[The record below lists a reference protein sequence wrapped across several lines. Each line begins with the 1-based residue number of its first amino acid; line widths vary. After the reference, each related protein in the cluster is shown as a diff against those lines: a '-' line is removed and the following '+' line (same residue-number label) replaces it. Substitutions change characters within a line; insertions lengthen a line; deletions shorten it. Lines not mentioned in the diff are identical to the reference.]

1 MRCSLHGT
9 TLGHAHGCDYKPF
22 CCAGKTDIALVCI
35 TTVQGSNASNRGVCY
50 SVILGAHHA
59 VWGNAIGHQKQKE
72 ELGNTWEP
80 TVTPTHVIFGNGTWL
95 LIALT
100 YPFFIVIVLNICYF
114 VDVSCQPDGNTYEGS
129 MRNTSRCFNFFE
141 HGKYRYLPRL
151 KNFRNISNFSL
162 RHVIS

>member
-1 MRCSLHGT
+1 MLCGETQLVTKNKKKSWA
-9 TLGHAHGCDYKPF
+9 TLG
-22 CCAGKTDIALVCI
+22 
-35 TTVQGSNASNRGVCY
+35 N
-50 SVILGAHHA
+50 
-59 VWGNAIGHQKQKE
+59 
-72 ELGNTWEP
+72 P

-114 VDVSCQPDGNTYEGS
+114 VDVSSQPDGNTYEGS

-141 HGKYRYLPRL
+141 HGKYRYLSRL

-162 RHVIS
+162 RHVISQPYVNATHTPDVVLHNFLNVEENKDSLSSTARDCRYFRTRPL